1 VLSNLNRRQFVQ
13 GLSALGL
20 YGAAPLP
27 GQKRPD
33 YRLRPGLVAYSFRK
47 QLAAKTMSYET
58 LIRLVSDLGL
68 DGLDTTVYWFTDT
81 SDQYLATLRRTAYK
95 NAVNL
100 YSIAVRI
107 RLAQPTP
114 ELQLAEFESLKK
126 WVDVAEKVGATH
138 IRVFGG
144 AIPKGATEAQAI
156 GWAVEVLKRC
166 AEYSGSKGIFIG
178 VEDDGGLT
186 TTAEPTVQI
195 VKQTDSPWAGIN
207 LDTGNFPK
215 NGYSQVALCIPYA
228 TSVHFK
234 EKIAGEDGTKEKA
247 DWDRLIGMFAT
258 AGYKGY
264 LSLEY
269 ESEGDAETEVPRLT
283 AELRRGIRKYST

>member
-1 VLSNLNRRQFVQ
+1 MNRRQVLQ
-13 GLSALGL
+13 SI
-20 YGAAPLP
+20 AAISVAP
-27 GQKRPD
+27 QIHAQEKTRC
-33 YRLRPGLVAYSFRK
+33 RVRPGLVAYSFRK
-47 QLAAKTMSYET
+47 ALAAKTMSYEA
-58 LIRLVSDLGL
+58 LIRYVSELGL
-68 DGLDTTVYWFTDT
+68 DGLDTTVYWFPDT
-81 SDQYLATLRRTAYK
+81 SDQFLATLRRTAYK

-114 ELQLAEFESLKK
+114 ELQHAEFESFKK
-126 WVDVAEKVGATH
+126 WVDVAEKLGAGH

-144 AIPKGATEAQAI
+144 PIPKGATEAQAI
-156 GWAVEVLKRC
+156 AWAVEVLKRC
-166 AEYSGSKGIFIG
+166 AEYSGARGIFVG

-186 TTAEPTVQI
+186 TTAEPTIQI
-195 VKQTDSPWAGIN
+195 VKQTDSPWAGMN

-215 NGYSQVALCIPYA
+215 NGYSQVAMCIPYA

-234 EKIAGEDGTKEKA
+234 EQIAGENGTKEKA
-247 DWDRLIGMFAT
+247 DWDRLIGMFAK

-269 ESEGDAETEVPRLT
+269 ENADNAESAVPGLI
-283 AELRRGIRKYST
+283 AELIRGVRKYSA

>member
-1 VLSNLNRRQFVQ
+1 MNRRQLIQSFAA
-13 GLSALGL
+13 LSAATQLN
-20 YGAAPLP
+20 AQAQP
-27 GQKRPD
+27 KS
-33 YRLRPGLVAYSFRK
+33 RLRPGLVAYSYRK
-47 QLAAKTMSYET
+47 QLAAKTLTYEA
-58 LIRLVSDLGL
+58 LIRMVSEWGL
-68 DGLDTTVYWFTDT
+68 DGLDTTVYWFPDT

-107 RLAQPTP
+107 RLAQATP
-114 ELQLAEFESLKK
+114 ELQAAEFESLKK
-126 WVDVAEKVGATH
+126 WVDVAEKVGASH

-156 GWAVEVLKRC
+156 AWAVELLKKC
-166 AEYSGSKGIFIG
+166 ADYSGKRGIFIG

-186 TTAEPTVQI
+186 TTAEPTVAI

-215 NGYSQVALCIPYA
+215 NGYSQVEMCLPYA

-234 EKIAGEDGTKEKA
+234 EKIGSESGTKEKA
-247 DWDRLIGMFAT
+247 DWDRLIGMFAKS
-258 AGYKGY
+258 GYKGY

-269 ESEGDAETEVPRLT
+269 ESEGSEETEIPKLA
-283 AELRRGIRKYST
+283 AELRTKVRKYSV

>member
-1 VLSNLNRRQFVQ
+1 MNRRQLLQ
-13 GLSALGL
+13 SLIAA
-20 YGAAPLP
+20 GAATQLYA
-27 GQKRPD
+27 QAKAKS
-33 YRLRPGLVAYSFRK
+33 RLRPGLVAYSYRK
-47 QLAAKTMSYET
+47 ELAAKTMNYEG
-58 LIRLVSDLGL
+58 LIRHVSELGL
-68 DGLDTTVYWFTDT
+68 DGLDTTVYWFPDT
-81 SDQYLATLRRTAYK
+81 SDQYLAMLRRTAYK

-100 YSIAVRI
+100 YSIAVRV

-114 ELQLAEFESLKK
+114 ELRLAEFESLKK
-126 WVDVAEKVGATH
+126 WVDVAERLGATH

-144 AIPKGATEAQAI
+144 AIPKGATEDQAI
-156 GWAVEVLKRC
+156 AWAVEVLKRG
-166 AEYSGSKGIFIG
+166 AEYSGSKGILIG

-186 TTAEPTVQI
+186 TTAEPTLRI
-195 VKQTDSPWAGIN
+195 VKQTDSPWAGMN

-215 NGYSQVALCIPYA
+215 NGYSQVEMCIPYA

-234 EKIAGEDGTKEKA
+234 TQIADENGAKQKA

-269 ESEGDAETEVPRLT
+269 ESQGDAATEIPKLT
-283 AELRRGIRKYST
+283 AELRRGITKYST

>member
-1 VLSNLNRRQFVQ
+1 MNRRQ
-13 GLSALGL
+13 LLARLAALG
-20 YGAAPLP
+20 AASQLR
-27 GQKRPD
+27 GQSPSQ
-33 YRLRPGLVAYSFRK
+33 YRLRPGLVAYSYRK
-47 QLAAKTMSYET
+47 QLAAKTMTYES
-58 LIRLVSDLGL
+58 LIHLVSDFGL
-68 DGLDTTVYWFTDT
+68 DGLDTTVYWFPDT

-114 ELQLAEFESLKK
+114 ELQRAEFESLKK

-144 AIPKGATEAQAI
+144 AVPKGATEAQAI
-156 GWAVEVLKRC
+156 AWAVEVLKRC
-166 AEYSGSKGIFIG
+166 AEYSGSRGILIG

-186 TTAEPTVQI
+186 TTAEPTLQI
-195 VKQTDSPWAGIN
+195 IKQTDSPWAGMN

-215 NGYSQVALCIPYA
+215 NGYSQVAMCIPYA

-247 DWDRLIGMFAT
+247 DWDRLIGMFAK

-269 ESEGDAETEVPRLT
+269 ESEATAETEVPKLT
-283 AELRRGIRKYST
+283 RELRRAISKYAL

>member
-1 VLSNLNRRQFVQ
+1 MAALSLAPQFR
-13 GLSALGL
+13 
-20 YGAAPLP
+20 
-27 GQKRPD
+27 GQEKARC
-33 YRLRPGLVAYSFRK
+33 RLRPGLVAYSFRK
-47 QLAAKTMSYET
+47 ALAAKTMSYET
-58 LIRLVSDLGL
+58 LIRYVSELGL
-68 DGLDTTVYWFTDT
+68 DGLDTTVYWFPDT
-81 SDQYLATLRRTAYK
+81 SDQFLATLRRTAYK

-100 YSIAVRI
+100 YSTAVRI

-114 ELQLAEFESLKK
+114 ELQRVEFESFKK
-126 WVDVAEKVGATH
+126 WVDVAEKLGATH
-138 IRVFGG
+138 VRVFGG
-144 AIPKGATEAQAI
+144 AVPKGATEAQAI
-156 GWAVEVLKRC
+156 AWAVELLKRC
-166 AEYSGSKGIFIG
+166 AEYSGGKGIFIG

-186 TTAEPTVQI
+186 TTAEPTIQI

-215 NGYSQVALCIPYA
+215 NGYSQVAMCIPYA

-234 EKIAGEDGTKEKA
+234 EQIAGENGGKEKA

-269 ESEGDAETEVPRLT
+269 ENAENAESEVPRLIP
-283 AELRRGIRKYST
+283 ELIRGVRKYSV